1 MGAPDRPIPYPAG
14 LSARFVSMAIM
25 DGLPRP
31 LQAFSG
37 GSTWVCGVFLLAAS
51 CSVESANSPLERPNV
66 LFIAVDD
73 LNVALGTYG
82 EYPTAKTPNIDRLA
96 AEGVRFDRAYA
107 QDPLCNPSRTSFL
120 SGRRPASTN
129 VYGNFKA
136 PRDHMG
142 DVVMLPE
149 YFRANGYF
157 TARVGKIAHGRYEGS
172 VEWDISEN
180 AARREHYLPGVDRS
194 EVRDNSWIEGAEDG
208 LSRAEIL
215 GHLGRPTGMPLT
227 WRATDE
233 TEDETPDGQTTRRV
247 IEIMRANRDKPFFI
261 GAGFHKPHQP
271 WVAPATFFEQ
281 HPVSEVELPGGP
293 PDDTEDIPA
302 PALGGYPE
310 DPDHSQDQ
318 QRQAI
323 AAYHATVTLIDV
335 QVGLLLDALVELELE
350 RSTIVVFVSD
360 HGFHLGEH
368 GGLWRKHTQFEES
381 TRVPLILRVP
391 GGTAGTPTSAL
402 VELVDLYPTLTDLC
416 GLPAPEGLEGT
427 SFRPVLEDL
436 GRPWK
441 EAVFS
446 EAKRNGAHG
455 RSVRTARYRFTEW
468 TPLDG
473 NGPPEFELY
482 DVEKDPKEYD
492 NLASTPAGIEI
503 IHHLAE
509 TLESGWQAAV
519 PGDKN

>member
-1 MGAPDRPIPYPAG
+1 MTINNAPAI
-14 LSARFVSMAIM
+14 LIQVS
-25 DGLPRP
+25 
-31 LQAFSG
+31 SG
-37 GSTWVCGVFLLAAS
+37 GRAWVCGAVLLGAS
-51 CSVESANSPLERPNV
+51 CSVEPPQSPVERPNV
-66 LFIAVDD
+66 LLIAVDD

-96 AEGVRFDRAYA
+96 SEGVRFDRAYA

-120 SGRRPASTN
+120 SGRRPASTD
-129 VYGNFKA
+129 VYGNFTE
-136 PRDHMG
+136 PRHHMG

-149 YFRANGYF
+149 YFRAHGYL

-172 VEWDISEN
+172 VNWDISEN

-194 EVRDNSWIEGAEDG
+194 EVRDNSWIDGAEDG

-261 GAGFHKPHQP
+261 GSGFHKPHQP
-271 WVAPATFFEQ
+271 WVAPATLFEQ

-293 PDDTEDIPA
+293 PDDTDDIPA

-310 DPDHSQDQ
+310 DPDHTEEQ

-381 TRVPLILRVP
+381 TRVPLIVRVP
-391 GGTAGTPTSAL
+391 GGVAGAPTSAL

-416 GLPAPEGLEGT
+416 GLPEPAGLEGT
-427 SFRPVLEDL
+427 SFRPVLEDP

-446 EAKRNGAHG
+446 EAKRNRAHG

-468 TPLDG
+468 APLNGDG
-473 NGPPEFELY
+473 PSEFELY
-482 DVEKDPKEYD
+482 DVENDPKEYD
-492 NLASTPAGIEI
+492 NLASTEGSEEI
-503 IHHLAE
+503 RQRLSRM
-509 TLESGWQAAV
+509 LESGWQDAV
-519 PGDKN
+519 PGDQN